1 MLIGRIRAGEGCVRM
16 GETVLKRGWNWKEGR
31 ENNGGQAGSMDGCL
45 KKGEAETPLRT
56 MIRFSEDLFSDD
68 IKLLVQVLGV
78 CKKVLTLLELF
89 DAWIIS
95 FQL

>member
-1 MLIGRIRAGEGCVRM
+1 M
-16 GETVLKRGWNWKEGR
+16 GVKL
-31 ENNGGQAGSMDGCL
+31 GQWMAAL

-68 IKLLVQVLGV
+68 IKLLVQMLGV

-89 DAWIIS
+89 DA
-95 FQL
+95 

>member
-1 MLIGRIRAGEGCVRM
+1 
-16 GETVLKRGWNWKEGR
+16 
-31 ENNGGQAGSMDGCL
+31 MDGCL

-89 DAWIIS
+89 DA
-95 FQL
+95 